1 MNTYIKIKK
10 ETLGRIPTISLIL
23 FNLLSN
29 NYDCTKIL
37 IYKLKDIEL
46 TESRDYH
53 IKRFKNK
60 PKIVSTYSFW
70 CILKGY
76 PYRKEQR
83 EKARRT
89 QEREKKIYI
98 LKRKQKQ
105 IF

>member
-1 MNTYIKIKK
+1 MNNHIIIKK
-10 ETLGRIPTISLIL
+10 DDLGRMSTISLIL

-37 IYKLKDIEL
+37 INKLKDIEL
-46 TESRDYH
+46 TESRNYH
-53 IKRFKNK
+53 IKRFKNN

-89 QEREKKIYI
+89 RNRERI
-98 LKRKQKQ
+98 LSRLLKYK
-105 IF
+105 